1 MIVLLAALV
10 GAGLGAM
17 SARRRKGNRLDV
29 LQYAAVYAI
38 VFAIGGTVLSIVLD
52 RTVL

>member
-1 MIVLLAALV
+1 MIVLASTLV
-10 GAGLGAM
+10 GAALGAFT
-17 SARRRKGNRLDV
+17 ARRRKGNRLDM

-38 VFAIGGTVLSIVLD
+38 IFAIGGTVLSIVLD

>member
-1 MIVLLAALV
+1 MIVFLSMLV
-10 GAGLGAM
+10 GAGLGALT
-17 SARRRKGNRLDV
+17 ARRRKGNRLDM

-38 VFAIGGTVLSIVLD
+38 IFAIGGTVLSIVLD

>member
-1 MIVLLAALV
+1 MIVLLAALIG
-10 GAGLGAM
+10 GAIGALT
-17 SARRRKGNRLDV
+17 ARRRKGNRLDM

-38 VFAIGGTVLSIVLD
+38 AFAIGGTILSILLD

>member
-1 MIVLLAALV
+1 MIVILAAAI
-10 GAGLGAM
+10 GAVLGALT
-17 SARRRKGNRLDV
+17 ARRRKGNRLDM

-38 VFAIGGTVLSIVLD
+38 AFAVGGTILSIVLD